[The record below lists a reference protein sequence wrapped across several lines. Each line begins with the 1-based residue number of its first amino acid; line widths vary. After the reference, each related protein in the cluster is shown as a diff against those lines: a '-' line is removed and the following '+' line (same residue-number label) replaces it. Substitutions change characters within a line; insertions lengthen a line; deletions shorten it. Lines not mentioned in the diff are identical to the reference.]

1 MHVASR
7 CRHGCCYD
15 STAARAHRAHSA
27 LSQSAANV
35 GTVADGESDGAT
47 RDRAASCR
55 TGARSAVIAVAAVHG
70 RKRMARC
77 PADLQIRM
85 KSKQS
90 SRSAARARPDM
101 NTNRLTHREHRL
113 VRTASSNRLEELQD
127 GGGARP
133 AAPANQG
140 SMRSPT
146 AASWTTGPT
155 PSHSPQRAQCDGR
168 VALSRLCPQ
177 REPIRPWCHGRH
189 LPTIFYTPCTVLA
202 TVLRLKSRRESA
214 VCAS

>member
-85 KSKQS
+85 KSTQS

-133 AAPANQG
+133 AAAGTRGAN
-140 SMRSPT
+140 SSWTASSSETAIRSPHSPHRLVCGELVAERWHCELHEEFEPR
-146 AASWTTGPT
+146 AASPTCQLLLRPPVGWPT
-155 PSHSPQRAQCDGR
+155 PP
-168 VALSRLCPQ
+168 
-177 REPIRPWCHGRH
+177 
-189 LPTIFYTPCTVLA
+189 
-202 TVLRLKSRRESA
+202 
-214 VCAS
+214 